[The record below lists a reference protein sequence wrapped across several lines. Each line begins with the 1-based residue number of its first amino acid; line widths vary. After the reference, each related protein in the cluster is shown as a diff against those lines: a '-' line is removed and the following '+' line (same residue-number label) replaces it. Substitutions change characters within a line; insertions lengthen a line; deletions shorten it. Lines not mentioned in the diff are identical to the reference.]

1 MLTRIPNI
9 GTYLGLQDGRTPLH
23 WASTSPGGV
32 EIVQFLLEQKGIEVD
47 KPDGSGWTPLHI
59 AGMHAVRC

>member
-1 MLTRIPNI
+1 MYSLAYSVRL
-9 GTYLGLQDGRTPLH
+9 YLQDGRTALH

-32 EIVQFLLEQKGIEVD
+32 EIVQFLLQQNGIEVD

-59 AGMHAVRC
+59 AGKNFHAQD